1 MIDSSHS
8 LYKLIVLYTLSRVS
22 FPLTNAQISDLF
34 LSENYTHYFQLQET
48 LSEMIESG
56 LLSSETKNHT
66 TYYQMTDSGK
76 ETIHYFENE
85 ISPEIRREISNY
97 LVLHSCQMRNESSTT
112 ADYFRSADGDY
123 TVSCTAKEGSHTL
136 IELKFSVPTE
146 TSARELADN
155 WKKKAQECYASVM
168 KLLM

>member
-76 ETIHYFENE
+76 
-85 ISPEIRREISNY
+85 
-97 LVLHSCQMRNESSTT
+97 
-112 ADYFRSADGDY
+112 
-123 TVSCTAKEGSHTL
+123 
-136 IELKFSVPTE
+136 
-146 TSARELADN
+146 
-155 WKKKAQECYASVM
+155 
-168 KLLM
+168 